1 MDMKI
6 WATIATAGLIACLA
20 VAFGFVIV
28 GAWVVA
34 NVLKVV
40 M

>member
-1 MDMKI
+1 MDMRL
-6 WATIATAGLIACLA
+6 WSTIATAGLIACLV
-20 VAFGFVIV
+20 VAFGFVVV

>member
-1 MDMKI
+1 MDMRL
-6 WATIATAGLIACLA
+6 WATIATAGMIAGLCA
-20 VAFGFVIV
+20 AGGFVIA